1 MSLLKDENEAKIG
14 LISVVRDISK
24 RKLSEIA
31 LEQSEKR
38 YRNVVEYQTDI
49 VFRFK
54 PDGSITFMNE
64 TFRKLFQK
72 NFKGER
78 KKTWYSVLHK
88 SDIRD
93 IKHQLQEISLNKPT
107 VILESRVWSADGA
120 LRWMQ
125 FVNRG
130 FFEENGRL
138 YEIQSVGRDI
148 TELKRMTQ
156 ELEIKEKDL
165 EAKHERLSELNAAL
179 KVLLDQRE
187 QEKNNFEEQLS
198 KNINGLIIP
207 YLIKIKKTGLNNLQ
221 TGYIENLES
230 NLRLMTNPYIRGIS
244 FNLMQLSATETMVAE
259 LIKQGYRIKEIALRL
274 NISPR
279 TVEFHRTNIRKKLA
293 IKGRKINLRTYL
305 TNAS

>member
-1 MSLLKDENEAKIG
+1 M
-14 LISVVRDISK
+14 RDISK

>member
-1 MSLLKDENEAKIG
+1 
-14 LISVVRDISK
+14 VRDISK